1 MEAVTQQL
9 LQPVIQF
16 MIIGRRIQR
25 HSKLAQESGIVNA
38 LMRFAIRWDKTGA
51 VDGKNYILPQQ
62 IYVVDDLI
70 IGTLQEGGIN
80 AYHRQH
86 ALTCKPGSKGHSVLL
101 CHTDIKKTLRVA
113 VRKKLQAGAILHCC
127 SDGADIRV
135 PVAFRHKSIAKYR
148 RERFL
153 WCHLRVGHSIQIKC
167 RHAVIVAGVYLGRL
181 IALALFCD
189 HVQKMWPL
197 PVADGAQCA
206 FQLFHVVAIHRPD
219 VLEAHI
225 LEHGRVVHCPTQKR
239 LALGDVFFQWSA
251 HQRYSIQKAAHII
264 LGIKIGRGR
273 AQMSQIAGKCTD
285 IFRNGHLVVVQDH
298 KKVVQLFN
306 VVHALVDH
314 AAGKGTIADHRDH
327 KPCFMMQLFGPRHA
341 DRKRKRRVSVPGNE
355 CIVFALVRV
364 RETGDPVEL
373 AQLIKLSAP
382 TRKDLVCVA
391 LVTDIKHDFV
401 LWCIQNTV
409 QRNGKLYHAKV

>member
-1 MEAVTQQL
+1 
-9 LQPVIQF
+9 
-16 MIIGRRIQR
+16 
-25 HSKLAQESGIVNA
+25 
-38 LMRFAIRWDKTGA
+38 
-51 VDGKNYILPQQ
+51 
-62 IYVVDDLI
+62 
-70 IGTLQEGGIN
+70 
-80 AYHRQH
+80 
-86 ALTCKPGSKGHSVLL
+86 
-101 CHTDIKKTLRVA
+101 
-113 VRKKLQAGAILHCC
+113 
-127 SDGADIRV
+127 
-135 PVAFRHKSIAKYR
+135 
-148 RERFL
+148 
-153 WCHLRVGHSIQIKC
+153 
-167 RHAVIVAGVYLGRL
+167 
-181 IALALFCD
+181 
-189 HVQKMWPL
+189 
-197 PVADGAQCA
+197 
-206 FQLFHVVAIHRPD
+206 
-219 VLEAHI
+219 
-225 LEHGRVVHCPTQKR
+225 
-239 LALGDVFFQWSA
+239 
-251 HQRYSIQKAAHII
+251 
-264 LGIKIGRGR
+264 
-273 AQMSQIAGKCTD
+273 MSQIAGKCTD

-306 VVHALVDH
+306 VVHSLVDH